1 MKKKAFPLRLVCVLA
16 AIALSTVGCS
26 TPDTSGRNRV
36 IEGALNQAFGII
48 GVPTG
53 PQLRVTGELL
63 AFLKR
68 AESAGLVTVREIPQG
83 FWDSFLN
90 TTQGMGTPF
99 EVVATPKLLGIALGT
114 DTDQPQTIPPKPV
127 RNLLVRV
134 SEAKMDRILTDEEYK
149 GSLATPGEKHRLILG
164 TFKSIPTAAAAVVGR
179 DVAKQEEYLARFR
192 CVVKYSEFKKAWS
205 LVALDIGSTDPE
217 QWYTSNVK

>member
-1 MKKKAFPLRLVCVLA
+1 MKKKAFPLQVVWVLG

-26 TPDTSGRNRV
+26 SPDTSGRNRV

-48 GVPTG
+48 GIPTG
-53 PQLRVTGELL
+53 PQLRVTDEVL
-63 AFLKR
+63 AFLKK
-68 AESAGLVTVREIPQG
+68 AESAGLVRVREIPQG
-83 FWDSFLN
+83 YWDSFLN
-90 TTQGMGTPF
+90 RTQGMGRPF
-99 EVVATPKLLGIALGT
+99 EVVQTEKLNSVALDPTEGGEAG
-114 DTDQPQTIPPKPV
+114 QEPNAV
-127 RNLLVRV
+127 LHVRV

-205 LVALDIGSTDPE
+205 LVALDVGSTDPE